1 MIKKAIILVEDS
13 PHPLSEVAGLSL
25 IKRAVLSSQKAGIE
39 EIWIVEGDT
48 EEKLY
53 ESFMGDKRLK
63 SKIKWIRACEKIS
76 SQALNGVMGK
86 EVFLLLKDEIRKD
99 FLLITSHCLFDHKFL
114 HSLLEYPLNS
124 NDKAVRIAD
133 TGICLCTPYL
143 FAVMEKSS
151 GDNRFSF
158 DDGIKALAEKNML
171 KTYNNSDGF
180 IFRISS
186 KSDISKAKRWLYATL
201 TNPDEGFLERV
212 INRKFSI
219 LITRLL
225 IKTPVTPNHITVIS
239 ILIGLAAAFFLST
252 GEYSHAILGSF
263 IFLISTILDCTDG
276 EIARLRYQE
285 SKYGSLLDII
295 GDNVV
300 HLAIFCGITIGVY
313 RKIGEEYILILG
325 ALAIIGALFIFFI
338 LLYNMT
344 VVDSG
349 SDTSSSL
356 SAVEKREY
364 GVEGIIAKL
373 INRDFVYIIIV
384 FAIIDILDWF
394 LWISAIGANLVW
406 MIILFMLFAKRE
418 NYKMPA

>member
-13 PHPLSEVAGLSL
+13 PHPLSEVAGVSL

-39 EIWIVEGDT
+39 EIWIVAGDT
-48 EEKLY
+48 KEKLY

-63 SKIKWIRACEKIS
+63 SKINWI
-76 SQALNGVMGK
+76 NGVIEKGVFSRLK
-86 EVFLLLKDEIRKD
+86 DGIRENFLLM
-99 FLLITSHCLFDHKFL
+99 TSHYLFNQKFL
-114 HSLLEYPLNS
+114 HSLLEYPLN
-124 NDKAVRIAD
+124 NNGKAVRIAD
-133 TGICLCTPYL
+133 TGICMCTPYL
-143 FAVMEKSS
+143 FTVMEKESE
-151 GDNRFSF
+151 GNRFSF
-158 DDGIKALAEKNML
+158 DNGIRALAGKNML

-180 IFRISS
+180 IFRIRS
-186 KSDISKAKRWLYATL
+186 KSDISKAGRWLYATL
-201 TNPDEGFLERV
+201 TNPDEGFLERI

-225 IKTPVTPNHITVIS
+225 IKTPVIPNHITVIS
-239 ILIGLAAAFFLST
+239 ILTGLTAAFFLST
-252 GEYSHAILGSF
+252 GEYGYAILGSF

-300 HLAIFCGITIGVY
+300 HLAIFCGITIGAY

-325 ALAIIGALFIFFI
+325 AFAIIGAIFIFFI
-338 LLYNMT
+338 LLYNMMGK
-344 VVDSG
+344 DSG
-349 SDTSSSL
+349 SDTPSSL

-364 GVEGIIAKL
+364 GVEGIITKL
-373 INRDFVYIIIV
+373 INRDFVYIIIA
-384 FAIIDILDWF
+384 FTIIDILYWF

-406 MIILFMLFAKRE
+406 IIILFMHFAKKE
-418 NYKMPA
+418 SDKMPA